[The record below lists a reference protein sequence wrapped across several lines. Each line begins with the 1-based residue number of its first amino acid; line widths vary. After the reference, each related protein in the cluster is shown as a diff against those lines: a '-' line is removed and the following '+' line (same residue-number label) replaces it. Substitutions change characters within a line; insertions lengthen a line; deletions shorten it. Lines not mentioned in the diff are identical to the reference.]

1 LSKYTHV
8 EADITNNEK
17 DSIKIGCRVD
27 NPGATGK
34 ANQSGSKV
42 TVEPNST
49 ATVRVELNRNSVH
62 DFQEILKGM
71 SAFPDGTKDGSTID
85 PANVIAVQFFGF
97 RPTQDQ
103 SFVVDNIRATGK
115 FDKKAFEA
123 PLPEPFMPFIDQ
135 FGQYIHKDW
144 PGKTHSIADLKEKQ
158 IEEDQILSQ
167 AKANPDFNKYG
178 GFAAGPQ
185 LEATGSFRTEQ
196 YKGKWW
202 LVDPNGRLFWSF
214 GSCCVR
220 TGTTTA
226 VGNRDGWFKDL
237 PAEDDKAFKSF
248 YGSKTLT
255 RGDYK
260 GQELK
265 TFDFGNSNLYKKY
278 GENWKDISDKRAIDR
293 FNNWGLN
300 TFACWSDAKTFELNR
315 MPYTHWVFYR
325 IRNIRVWGMTHKPFP
340 DFFDPNFEKTLG
352 ARANNMAGRYKD
364 DPHCI
369 GFFVDNEIPWGTSTT
384 IGKIALKAPADQP
397 AKLRIIKMLKDK
409 YSTIE
414 KLNESWGTKH
424 DNWEVFNK
432 PIIPPEAARADLED
446 YCRITAEH
454 YYSTCARVMKK
465 VAPNKLYLGS
475 RFAQYN
481 SIVVEVANKYC
492 DVVSF
497 NLYVRTVKSWSPP
510 VQLDKPVIIGEF
522 HFGAKDRGPFAHGLV
537 GTENQQDRAD
547 SIKSYINGALQN
559 PLIIGAHW
567 FQYRDEPT
575 TGRTLDNESHQIG
588 LVDVCDTPY
597 EETIN
602 AIQEVSTTMYETRLS
617 K

>member
-1 LSKYTHV
+1 
-8 EADITNNEK
+8 
-17 DSIKIGCRVD
+17 
-27 NPGATGK
+27 
-34 ANQSGSKV
+34 
-42 TVEPNST
+42 
-49 ATVRVELNRNSVH
+49 
-62 DFQEILKGM
+62 
-71 SAFPDGTKDGSTID
+71 
-85 PANVIAVQFFGF
+85 
-97 RPTQDQ
+97 
-103 SFVVDNIRATGK
+103 
-115 FDKKAFEA
+115 
-123 PLPEPFMPFIDQ
+123 
-135 FGQYIHKDW
+135 
-144 PGKTHSIADLKEKQ
+144 
-158 IEEDQILSQ
+158 
-167 AKANPDFNKYG
+167 
-178 GFAAGPQ
+178 
-185 LEATGSFRTEQ
+185 
-196 YKGKWW
+196 
-202 LVDPNGRLFWSF
+202 
-214 GSCCVR
+214 
-220 TGTTTA
+220 
-226 VGNRDGWFKDL
+226 
-237 PAEDDKAFKSF
+237 
-248 YGSKTLT
+248 
-255 RGDYK
+255 
-260 GQELK
+260 
-265 TFDFGNSNLYKKY
+265 
-278 GENWKDISDKRAIDR
+278 
-293 FNNWGLN
+293 
-300 TFACWSDAKTFELNR
+300 
-315 MPYTHWVFYR
+315 
-325 IRNIRVWGMTHKPFP
+325 MTHKPFP